1 MLPFLMNFFETC
13 TRAFIC
19 LRITL
24 NDEPPVPK
32 NNHVVSQEVVSVVK
46 KQHPESGVGFSK
58 NHSKLP
64 VKI

>member
-24 NDEPPVPK
+24 NDETPVPT
-32 NNHVVSQEVVSVVK
+32 NNVVSQEVVSVVK
-46 KQHPESGVGFSK
+46 KQHPGAEWDFQRITL
-58 NHSKLP
+58 NCL
-64 VKI
+64 